1 MSRSSLQNSRLG
13 TLMILLV
20 SNRMTSLKK
29 NSQEEEKC
37 CEVSQDTDE
46 FLVHPIKYWCILLT
60 SICPTMVYTVPFLS
74 IYIFI
79 LVSIASI
86 NWFVLVFWKSI
97 IVDFIAICQKI
108 IYIFSSRCNNMS
120 LVGIVFD
127 GHLAPI
133 IIIFTIFELIHIT
146 TLSDDS
152 VPPLNTVK
160 LMVSKVLLGHENTYM
175 IPYDDSY
182 DLHSGN
188 NDTTEFITIVP
199 VGISVT
205 NQLGWSEEVK

>member
-1 MSRSSLQNSRLG
+1 MFY
-13 TLMILLV
+13 I
-20 SNRMTSLKK
+20 
-29 NSQEEEKC
+29 
-37 CEVSQDTDE
+37 
-46 FLVHPIKYWCILLT
+46 
-60 SICPTMVYTVPFLS
+60 VPFRS
-74 IYIFI
+74 IYIYI

-86 NWFVLVFWKSI
+86 DWFVLVLWKSI
-97 IVDFIAICQKI
+97 IVDFIAIFQKS

-127 GHLAPI
+127 RHLAPI
-133 IIIFTIFELIHIT
+133 IIIFNIFELIHIT
-146 TLSDDS
+146 TFSDDS
-152 VPPLNTVK
+152 VSPLNTVQ
-160 LMVSKVLLGHENTYM
+160 LMVSKVLMGHENTYM